1 MIVLIFFI
9 TLRPVHVCKF
19 LRNLYHIMSGSDD
32 KHVRLFDLATGST
45 LMKLKAHKVNLVIIH
60 YLFNKLINLLTI

>member
-1 MIVLIFFI
+1 M
-9 TLRPVHVCKF
+9 CKF

-45 LMKLKAHKVNLVIIH
+45 LMKLKAHKVDYFNNSS
-60 YLFNKLINLLTI
+60 LFRLNILFDY